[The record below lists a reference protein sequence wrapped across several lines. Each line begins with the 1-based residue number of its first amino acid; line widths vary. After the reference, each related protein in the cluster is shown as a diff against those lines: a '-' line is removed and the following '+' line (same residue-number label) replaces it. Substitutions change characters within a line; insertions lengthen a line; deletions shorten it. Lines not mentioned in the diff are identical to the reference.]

1 VELVGVPNTLYGHT
15 VTVAGLLSGADLRQ
29 ALLALPAVPAR
40 TVVLSPRV
48 LNSDGLTLDGMTL
61 DEVAAGQP
69 HTVLVGE
76 EDGFVDFWTRL
87 G

>member
-1 VELVGVPNTLYGHT
+1 MDNRFYGHT
-15 VTVAGLLSGADLRQ
+15 VTVAGLMTGGDLRRG
-29 ALLALPAVPAR
+29 LLALPAEPVR

-61 DEVAAGQP
+61 EDIAAGQP
-69 HTVLVGE
+69 HRVLVGE
-76 EDGFVDFWTRL
+76 EEGFVAFWADL